1 VAGKQDKVGS
11 LLGSLFGGRG
21 RAEIARRVWLN
32 AALCWM
38 MQSAVTPLVDNPF
51 AVLSFLA
58 APAILTNASTV
69 LALSTSNRLARAS
82 DRARAASA
90 AIFAG
95 KPGEPIAEYSRVDF
109 QQAARRAQLLV
120 QALRRFYFAAGSFA
134 AGACFALLGAF
145 AGYFQVPVAPLV
157 AQLLTAGAAIAGVG
171 SLVSGSLTLLAET
184 RLALRGLDDLHA
196 QITRW
201 RAENAGT

>member
-1 VAGKQDKVGS
+1 MI
-11 LLGSLFGGRG
+11 
-21 RAEIARRVWLN
+21 E
-32 AALCWM
+32 
-38 MQSAVTPLVDNPF
+38 NPF

-90 AIFAG
+90 AIFAS
-95 KPGEPIAEYSRVDF
+95 KPGDETVPFNRLEFQRAAGRAE
-109 QQAARRAQLLV
+109 LLV

-145 AGYFQVPVAPLV
+145 AGHFHLPGVPLV
-157 AQLLTAGAAIAGVG
+157 AGLLTMGAAIAGVG
-171 SLVSGSLTLLAET
+171 SLVWGSLTLVSET
-184 RLALRGLDDLHA
+184 RMALKGLDELHA
-196 QITRW
+196 EITRW
-201 RAENAGT
+201 RATHAP

>member
-1 VAGKQDKVGS
+1 MQAAVA
-11 LLGSLFGGRG
+11 
-21 RAEIARRVWLN
+21 
-32 AALCWM
+32 
-38 MQSAVTPLVDNPF
+38 PLVDNPF

-82 DRARAASA
+82 DRARTASA

-95 KPGEPIAEYSRVDF
+95 KAGEPVTEFHRADF
-109 QQAARRAQLLV
+109 QHAARRAQLLV

-145 AGYFQVPVAPLV
+145 AGYFHLPMVPLLAQV
-157 AQLLTAGAAIAGVG
+157 LTAGAAVAGVG

-184 RLALRGLDDLHA
+184 RLALRSLEELHA
-196 QITRW
+196 AITRW
-201 RAENAGT
+201 RATQGPGSPAPSPPPA

>member
-1 VAGKQDKVGS
+1 MQ
-11 LLGSLFGGRG
+11 
-21 RAEIARRVWLN
+21 
-32 AALCWM
+32 AA
-38 MQSAVTPLVDNPF
+38 APLVDNPF

-58 APAILTNASTV
+58 APAILTNASTI

-95 KPGEPIAEYSRVDF
+95 KAGEPVTDYNRMDF
-109 QQAARRAQLLV
+109 QHAARRAQLLV
-120 QALRRFYFAAGSFA
+120 QSLRRFYFAAGSFA

-145 AGYFQVPVAPLV
+145 AGYFHLPGAPLV
-157 AQLLTAGAAIAGVG
+157 AQILTAGAAIAGVG

-184 RLALRGLDDLHA
+184 RLALRSLEDLHA
-196 QITRW
+196 AISRW
-201 RAENAGT
+201 RAQQGGLGPASPPPA